1 MAATEPVAFTTGEV
15 ARLCGVTIKTVI
27 RWFESGELR
36 GFKIPGS
43 RDRRIPRAHLIEFM
57 RSHGIPLGELESG
70 ALPARRKRL
79 MIVDDDPLILATL
92 ATYFQ
97 AGNEFDIATATNGY
111 AAGMLTASFR
121 PDALLLDFNL
131 GDATGLDV
139 AQAIRSNPE
148 LARTRILCMSGIVDE
163 VQAKELLSRGID
175 DFVRKP
181 FDLVDVKRRIVRLL
195 GLPQSA

>member
-27 RWFESGELR
+27 RWFENGELR

-43 RDRRIPRAHLIEFM
+43 RDRRIPRVHLIEFM

-70 ALPARRKRL
+70 APPLRRKRL

-92 ATYFQ
+92 ATFFQ
-97 AGNEFDIATATNGY
+97 AGNEFEIATATNAY

-139 AQAIRSNPE
+139 AQAIR
-148 LARTRILCMSGIVDE
+148 
-163 VQAKELLSRGID
+163 
-175 DFVRKP
+175 
-181 FDLVDVKRRIVRLL
+181 
-195 GLPQSA
+195 